1 MTLCCAI
8 IIITY
13 EIYKF
18 YGCNPPADMEVI
30 FLGILKAFGYFESLA
45 NHILKSYG
53 IGDDLLKLLTNYL
66 EDRKQRVV
74 LNG

>member
-1 MTLCCAI
+1 MTLCWAI
-8 IIITY
+8 IIITH
-13 EIYKF
+13 EIYKL
-18 YGCNPPADMEVI
+18 YDCNPPADMEVI
-30 FLGILKAFGYFESLA
+30 FLGISKTFGYFESLA
-45 NHILKSYG
+45 NHILKSYR

>member
-8 IIITY
+8 IIITH
-13 EIYKF
+13 EIYKL
-18 YGCNPPADMEVI
+18 YDCNPPADMEVI
-30 FLGILKAFGYFESLA
+30 FLGISKGFGCFESLA

-53 IGDDLLKLLTNYL
+53 IGDDLFKLLTNYL
-66 EDRKQRVV
+66 EDRKQRVI